1 MDFVNVLNFKNIL
14 RVKLT
19 KIHLFKWV
27 NEQWGLIINGRLVC
41 KTIAF
46 LNGLCI
52 YISMDRSDLVTW
64 VQTDL
69 LPITSYRGYS
79 CPKKYEYRL

>member
-1 MDFVNVLNFKNIL
+1 MDFVNILNFKNIL

-27 NEQWGLIINGRLVC
+27 NEQWGIIINGRLVC
-41 KTIAF
+41 KTTAF

-79 CPKKYEYRL
+79 CPKKCEYRL